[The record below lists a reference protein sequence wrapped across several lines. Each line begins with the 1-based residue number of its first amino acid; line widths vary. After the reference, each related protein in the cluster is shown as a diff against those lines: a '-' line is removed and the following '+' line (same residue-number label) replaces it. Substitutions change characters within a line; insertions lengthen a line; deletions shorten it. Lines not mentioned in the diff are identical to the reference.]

1 MNLCSNLSTG
11 SKILAMEL
19 NLMKQMEVQ
28 KRLGKNKTMFC
39 FPKYKYTK
47 CICLLISFF
56 VCVTLKV
63 QTSLKTK
70 IEAQGRFLERIVE
83 ENRNRR
89 ASINPIPKHSKSFS
103 PVSSQPSLCDESES
117 NATNAGNFSQS

>member
-1 MNLCSNLSTG
+1 M
-11 SKILAMEL
+11 M
-19 NLMKQMEVQ
+19 QMEVQ
-28 KRLGKNKTMFC
+28 KRLGDQ
-39 FPKYKYTK
+39 
-47 CICLLISFF
+47 LE
-56 VCVTLKV
+56 V
-63 QTSLKTK
+63 QTSLRTK

-117 NATNAGNFSQS
+117 NARNFSQS

>member
-1 MNLCSNLSTG
+1 MIRRSSTKGYLEGYLLCQEPFAEYRSLS
-11 SKILAMEL
+11 
-19 NLMKQMEVQ
+19 Q
-28 KRLGKNKTMFC
+28 KPT
-39 FPKYKYTK
+39 
-47 CICLLISFF
+47 
-56 VCVTLKV
+56 V

-117 NATNAGNFSQS
+117 NARNFSQS